1 MTYVVHDTGRRNWDL
16 KRANCP
22 PPRLTFNDMAEDPF
36 ALIEEGNR
44 LEEEGKF
51 WEAAEAFGRAFLALD
66 ELSSA
71 TRSKASEQRA
81 VCTTSDNKDD
91 FRKRIKKA
99 VEMEKI
105 AALYKNQGMGYK
117 NRAKGCVMSA
127 IKEEVP
133 GEGIELAEDILT
145 KRRVIFQSLY
155 ACLGDLVS
163 SPEPKEQQEERESN
177 EMDLSADE
185 PESLFD
191 IPVAPVASNVDVEKK
206 TADVY
211 DLEARL
217 ANINSTI
224 PSNLKTEDER
234 MADIQK
240 SVKGLGGYVMPISDD
255 IKRHTIK
262 HEKPTTQE
270 EQIKQIIEQAKD
282 EVRLEDGRNIDKRDE
297 NINKCVAN
305 IGVDEG
311 NSLQIND
318 EDDLAAVLEKSHLLG
333 MSGRSI
339 AENFKLSVRAQEGD
353 NGNLADEVS
362 DLSKRN
368 NLLKR
373 ISLAQEMLF
382 EASAYLEEDSES
394 SSASENSEDEED
406 DEDLG
411 HQSLANAIGK
421 VLLKQENGKV
431 LLKQKQKRPGIE
443 KGKACVI
450 EAKTRIEHI
459 LKSWPME

>member
-1 MTYVVHDTGRRNWDL
+1 
-16 KRANCP
+16 
-22 PPRLTFNDMAEDPF
+22 
-36 ALIEEGNR
+36 
-44 LEEEGKF
+44 
-51 WEAAEAFGRAFLALD
+51 
-66 ELSSA
+66 
-71 TRSKASEQRA
+71 
-81 VCTTSDNKDD
+81 
-91 FRKRIKKA
+91 
-99 VEMEKI
+99 
-105 AALYKNQGMGYK
+105 
-117 NRAKGCVMSA
+117 MSA

-133 GEGIELAEDILT
+133 CEGIELAEDILT

-431 LLKQKQKRPGIE
+431 LLKQKQKRPGTE

>member
-1 MTYVVHDTGRRNWDL
+1 M
-16 KRANCP
+16 
-22 PPRLTFNDMAEDPF
+22 
-36 ALIEEGNR
+36 
-44 LEEEGKF
+44 
-51 WEAAEAFGRAFLALD
+51 
-66 ELSSA
+66 
-71 TRSKASEQRA
+71 
-81 VCTTSDNKDD
+81 
-91 FRKRIKKA
+91 
-99 VEMEKI
+99 
-105 AALYKNQGMGYK
+105 
-117 NRAKGCVMSA
+117 
-127 IKEEVP
+127 
-133 GEGIELAEDILT
+133 
-145 KRRVIFQSLY
+145 
-155 ACLGDLVS
+155 
-163 SPEPKEQQEERESN
+163 
-177 EMDLSADE
+177 
-185 PESLFD
+185 
-191 IPVAPVASNVDVEKK
+191 
-206 TADVY
+206 
-211 DLEARL
+211 
-217 ANINSTI
+217 
-224 PSNLKTEDER
+224 
-234 MADIQK
+234 
-240 SVKGLGGYVMPISDD
+240 
-255 IKRHTIK
+255 
-262 HEKPTTQE
+262 
-270 EQIKQIIEQAKD
+270 
-282 EVRLEDGRNIDKRDE
+282 RLEDGRNIDKRDE